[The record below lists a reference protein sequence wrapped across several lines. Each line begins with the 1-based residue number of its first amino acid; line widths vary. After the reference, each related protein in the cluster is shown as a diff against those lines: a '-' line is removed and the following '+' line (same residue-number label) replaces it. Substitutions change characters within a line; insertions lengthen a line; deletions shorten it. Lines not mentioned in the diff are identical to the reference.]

1 MSGETVR
8 GDTRKPREPDAFAA
22 CVNCAAPL
30 VRRRNEAN
38 WNFLRRSACSRRCA
52 AQRSAGTA
60 KAYRPKNCRRCDR
73 RFTPHGSHVMY
84 CAKCA
89 KNKPTASRK
98 HYLLKVIEAPL
109 EPADYDRLVAAQG
122 RGCAVCQ
129 RHKPLHL
136 HRPNANGPV
145 KGMLCSKCIRATELI
160 TTAIAGRFATYMR
173 SNWPTPAPVPTTL
186 PPHNGTDTSAAA
198 AESMKS
204 LAPTL
209 RDRVLSSIRG
219 RHSEG
224 MTCDEAEVALGLTH
238 QTCSARFN
246 ELVDLCAIFDVGR
259 RKTRSG
265 RMAKVYVA
273 RT

>member
-1 MSGETVR
+1 
-8 GDTRKPREPDAFAA
+8 
-22 CVNCAAPL
+22 
-30 VRRRNEAN
+30 
-38 WNFLRRSACSRRCA
+38 
-52 AQRSAGTA
+52 
-60 KAYRPKNCRRCDR
+60 
-73 RFTPHGSHVMY
+73 MY

-109 EPADYDRLVAAQG
+109 EAADYNRLVAAQG
-122 RGCAVCQ
+122 RGCAVCE

-136 HRPNANGPV
+136 HRPDANGPV
-145 KGMLCSKCIRATELI
+145 KGMLCSKCIRVTKLI
-160 TTAIAGRFATYMR
+160 TTAIVGRFAAYMK
-173 SNWPTPAPVPTTL
+173 SATIQATT

-198 AESMKS
+198 AESMKR
-204 LAPTL
+204 LTL
-209 RDRVLSSIRG
+209 GLCGRVLSAIRG

-246 ELVDLCAIFDVGR
+246 ELVGAKAIFDVGR

-273 RT
+273 RV